1 MKRSLLIVIQL
12 ILVTFIVSGD
22 PNFHIYLAFGQSNME
37 GNAKI
42 EGQDTA
48 NVPERFKMMAA
59 VDMPSK
65 GRVKGQWYTA
75 VPPLCREW
83 TGLTP
88 CDYFGRELVKNLP
101 DNVSVGVIN
110 VAVGG
115 CSIDLFD
122 EDKANAYL
130 STAADWL
137 RNSAASYGNHPY
149 KVLVELGKKAQ
160 QDGVIKGILLHQ
172 GETNTGDQNWP
183 NNVKKI
189 YDRLLNDLGLN
200 GNNVPLLVGEVVDGS
215 VGGKCASHNAVIAR
229 VPSVI
234 PNSHV
239 VKSTGLP
246 QAGDGLHFNA
256 QGYRELGKR
265 YAQVMLGLLK

>member
-1 MKRSLLIVIQL
+1 MKEILLLALIAFSL
-12 ILVTFIVSGD
+12 SAPD
-22 PNFHIYLAFGQSNME
+22 PNFHVYLAFGQSNME
-37 GNAKI
+37 GNARP
-42 EGQDTA
+42 EAQDQDCPA
-48 NVPERFKMMAA
+48 RFKMMAA
-59 VDMPSK
+59 VDMPQSGRKK
-65 GRVKGQWYTA
+65 GEWYTA
-75 VPPLCREW
+75 KPPLCRDG
-83 TGLTP
+83 TGLSP

-101 DNVSVGVIN
+101 EEITVGIIN
-110 VAVGG
+110 VAVAG

-122 EDKANAYL
+122 EDKAAGYI

-137 RNSAASYGNHPY
+137 KNIARAYGNNPY
-149 KVLVELGKKAQ
+149 KTLVEAGKKAQ
-160 QDGVIKGILLHQ
+160 ESGVIKGILLHQ

-200 GNNVPLLVGEVVDGS
+200 GNDVPLLVGEVVDGS
-215 VGGKCASHNAVIAR
+215 VGGSCAYHNTVIAK

-234 PNSHV
+234 PNSHI
-239 VKSTGLP
+239 VKSTGLTHG
-246 QAGDGLHFNA
+246 GDGLHFNA